1 MKWTYASTV
10 VTVGLQIGVTA
21 LLARLLTPSAFG
33 LVAMANVLL
42 WYGQQFA
49 MMGTGQAIVQKPD
62 LSARDIHTAFTSSL
76 IMGAAF
82 CALFAVLAPLAGILF
97 PDTPGVVAVTR
108 VMSLSFVIGG
118 LTTTTEGLLQSP
130 LCVPHSRADTDRLV
144 RAWVRSRRRDH
155 GPAGFRSVESGR
167 RLALRRCACRG
178 GLRASVSPRGRPQ
191 SGLALVQDHLLVRR
205 DGSR

>member
-1 MKWTYASTV
+1 MSESLTSATVHGMKWTYASTV

-62 LSARDIHTAFTSSL
+62 LSARDIRTAFTSSL

-108 VMSLSFVIGG
+108 VMSLSFLIGG
-118 LTTTTEGLLQSP
+118 LTTTTEGLLN
-130 LCVPHSRADTDRLV
+130 
-144 RAWVRSRRRDH
+144 RRF
-155 GPAGFRSVESGR
+155 AFRT
-167 RLALRRCACRG
+167 LALARSARTCLGTLSSA
-178 GLRASVSPRGRPQ
+178 
-191 SGLALVQDHLLVRR
+191 
-205 DGSR
+205 